1 MGLVFMSSESYQV
14 KQATLQQIAG
24 NSPIVFIGNAKA
36 CIGSRVVHLRYCSEN
51 RAAPG
56 KYKFNINPNTLS
68 ADFELWICGV
78 PQHFYLMPISIMRGF
93 YWHPEAYID
102 NHHPNIRIVSVDAE
116 RHRATYAR
124 VAISADLSQ
133 YFRASLA

>member
-1 MGLVFMSSESYQV
+1 MRNGSYQV

-24 NSPIVFIGNAKA
+24 NSQVVFVGNAKA
-36 CIGSRVVHLRYCSEN
+36 RIESRVVHFRYCSEN

-78 PQHFYLMPISIMRGF
+78 PQHFYLMPISIVRGF
-93 YWHPEAYID
+93 YQHPEAYID

-116 RHRATYAR
+116 QHRATYAR
-124 VAISADLSQ
+124 GGMSADLSQ